1 MESLEQISKKYKKM
15 LTGNNKECLIEND
28 EYILN
33 KY

>member
-1 MESLEQISKKYKKM
+1 MERLEQISRIYKKV
-15 LTGNNKECLIEND
+15 LTGKNKECLIEND